1 MAGSIVVTQAKVDV
15 GLSAVLGSFSRSGV
29 RAILK
34 TSIVWTCDA
43 SGVVSANTLT
53 LPSGTIMLV
62 EFIPG
67 AGGVA
72 PTDLYDVTFTSA
84 NGINQF
90 DNGAGASIGADL
102 SATVASRKVPFVAGA
117 ATALVRA
124 WLEGGLYTPVVAAA
138 GNAKQGTI
146 NIFQCLDVL

>member
-1 MAGSIVVTQAKVDV
+1 MAGSIVVTQSKVDV
-15 GLSAVLGSFSRSGV
+15 GLSAVVGSFV
-29 RAILK
+29 RPGNRTILK
-34 TSIVWTCDA
+34 TVIVWTCDA
-43 SGVVSANTLT
+43 SGVVSGNTLT
-53 LPSGTIMLV
+53 LPSGTIVLV

-72 PTDLYDVTFTSA
+72 PTTLYDVTFTSA

-90 DNGAGASIGADL
+90 DNGAGTSIGADL
-102 SATVASRKVPFVAGA
+102 SATLGAQKVPFMAGA
-117 ATALVRA
+117 ATALVRT